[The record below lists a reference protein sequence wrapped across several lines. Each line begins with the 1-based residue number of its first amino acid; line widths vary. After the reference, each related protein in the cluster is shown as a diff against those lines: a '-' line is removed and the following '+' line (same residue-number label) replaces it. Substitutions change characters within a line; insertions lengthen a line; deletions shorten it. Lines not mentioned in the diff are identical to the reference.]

1 VSAPDRHLAQ
11 TPKTAPATEPPPSA
25 APPGGPG
32 GRPEAEAD
40 GPGTGAADG
49 SGAAPSASFLARLG
63 GSRGL
68 RRELVLGVAV
78 TGLLAVSPF
87 TPAAWGPSF
96 ALGAL
101 GAAALGGWR
110 LWQRWQVPE
119 GTGASSDALRLE
131 VPPRVWLALA
141 VLALAFT
148 PTFVWLFEQW
158 RGNVW
163 NNAHGMFVPV
173 LMGYLVYQALRRDE
187 PQPEDVSS
195 PWGYAFAAPGLA
207 LLVVDTALR
216 TQYLAVVGLLLVL
229 PGLSLLL
236 LGMRRTLL
244 LRVPLVLSIFMIPV
258 PNTVATHL
266 FLREI
271 TATLV
276 SPVITAVGI
285 PVLRED
291 TVLFLP
297 NATFLVAD
305 ACSGF
310 SAMYA
315 AVGISIVLAAGA
327 RSWSRKALLL
337 ASAFPLAI
345 ACNVARVTFLV
356 VTAHTYGLGLLDTP
370 FHTASGVVSFWAV
383 IVLLFLM
390 SDRRSLRQRYA

>member
-1 VSAPDRHLAQ
+1 VSL
-11 TPKTAPATEPPPSA
+11 
-25 APPGGPG
+25 
-32 GRPEAEAD
+32 
-40 GPGTGAADG
+40 
-49 SGAAPSASFLARLG
+49 LARLG
-63 GSRGL
+63 GGRRL
-68 RRELVLGVAV
+68 RRELVLGVAT

-87 TPAAWGPSF
+87 TPAAWLPSF

-101 GAAALGGWR
+101 GGAAVVGWR
-110 LWQRWQVPE
+110 LWQRWQAPE
-119 GTGASSDALRLE
+119 ADAPSESLRLE
-131 VPPRVWLALA
+131 VPTRVWLALGA
-141 VLALAFT
+141 VALAFA

-163 NNAHGMFVPV
+163 NNAHGMLVPV
-173 LMGYLVYQALRRDE
+173 LMGYLAYQALRRDS
-187 PQPEDVSS
+187 PQPEDAPS
-195 PWGYAFAAPGLA
+195 PWGHAFVAPGLGF
-207 LLVVDTALR
+207 LVLDTALR

-236 LGMRRTLL
+236 LGVRRTRL

-271 TATLV
+271 TASLV
-276 SPVITAVGI
+276 TPVITAMGI

-310 SAMYA
+310 SALYA

-337 ASAFPLAI
+337 ASAFPLAV

-370 FHTASGVVSFWAV
+370 FHTGSGVVSFWAV
-383 IVLLFLM
+383 IVLLFLI
-390 SDRRSLRQRYA
+390 SDRQSLRQRYA